1 MAWLRSLQVNQKPYL
16 YSDANGWGEGQP
28 SLLPVEFIPSSSR
41 LKPVSWSNFYIS
53 APHHL
58 SVSREWQRNRFV
70 HRSTVFSFMYSPL
83 KDKRYQRKVP
93 PLHCLSRYEGPCG
106 PCPVKMLRCVNERYP
121 PGGRQW
127 PGPLPKDLPHCFRA
141 CRLWRPWAFS
151 LATASLFTEITQFA
165 SD

>member
-1 MAWLRSLQVNQKPYL
+1 MRERPAMSATSGI
-16 YSDANGWGEGQP
+16 YSIQLTIKT
-28 SLLPVEFIPSSSR
+28 SQLIKLLHLCSPSSFR
-41 LKPVSWSNFYIS
+41 LEGVATLGKETVLCT
-53 APHHL
+53 A
-58 SVSREWQRNRFV
+58 RRF
-70 HRSTVFSFMYSPL
+70 FSFMYSTL